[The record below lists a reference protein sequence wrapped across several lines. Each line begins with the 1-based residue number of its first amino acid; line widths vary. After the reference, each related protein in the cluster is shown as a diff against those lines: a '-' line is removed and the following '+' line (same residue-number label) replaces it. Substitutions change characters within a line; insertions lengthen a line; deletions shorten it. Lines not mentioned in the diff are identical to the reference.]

1 MGVTKIF
8 VPKLSAGVA
17 GPRTGREPPRQ
28 RGLGAA
34 TLRFLRGALGDRE
47 AAGWV
52 VMLLL
57 ELSTISQC
65 PEKGPTKTRGGY
77 SSKKYLFFLILDF
90 SDNVLFPSSLY
101 ILIFSTI
108 LGPKLQ

>member
-1 MGVTKIF
+1 MDATKIF

-47 AAGWV
+47 ATGWV
-52 VMLLL
+52 VIIL
-57 ELSTISQC
+57 ELSIISQC
-65 PEKGPTKTRGGY
+65 PEKGPTI
-77 SSKKYLFFLILDF
+77 FFQKIPI
-90 SDNVLFPSSLY
+90 FPN
-101 ILIFSTI
+101 FRF
-108 LGPKLQ
+108 

>member
-1 MGVTKIF
+1 MGATKIF
-8 VPKLSAGVA
+8 PPKLSAGVA

-52 VMLLL
+52 V
-57 ELSTISQC
+57 II
-65 PEKGPTKTRGGY
+65 RAV
-77 SSKKYLFFLILDF
+77 
-90 SDNVLFPSSLY
+90 NV
-101 ILIFSTI
+101 I
-108 LGPKLQ
+108 LGCPDVEKAPSKLGPFQLRIAAL

>member
-1 MGVTKIF
+1 MGATKIF

-47 AAGWV
+47 ATGWV
-52 VMLLL
+52 VIIRAVNNFTVPG
-57 ELSTISQC
+57 E
-65 PEKGPTKTRGGY
+65 GPHN
-77 SSKKYLFFLILDF
+77 ILPKNPYF
-90 SDNVLFPSSLY
+90 S
-101 ILIFSTI
+101 
-108 LGPKLQ
+108 